1 MGGEMSEPIS
11 GISEVQSL
19 RISFYLPIEI
29 TGPLY
34 LKKEHKSTATHISVI
49 TTHCD
54 ALSATAH
61 RKRATAH
68 YGR

>member
-1 MGGEMSEPIS
+1 MGGEMSEPDFR
-11 GISEVQSL
+11 GLVQSL
-19 RISFYLPIEI
+19 RISFYPPYRNHGTTLPQ
-29 TGPLY
+29 
-34 LKKEHKSTATHISVI
+34 KEHKSTATHISVI

>member
-1 MGGEMSEPIS
+1 MG
-11 GISEVQSL
+11 SL
-19 RISFYLPIEI
+19 YI
-29 TGPLY
+29 
-34 LKKEHKSTATHISVI
+34 KKEHKSTATHISVI

-68 YGR
+68 YER